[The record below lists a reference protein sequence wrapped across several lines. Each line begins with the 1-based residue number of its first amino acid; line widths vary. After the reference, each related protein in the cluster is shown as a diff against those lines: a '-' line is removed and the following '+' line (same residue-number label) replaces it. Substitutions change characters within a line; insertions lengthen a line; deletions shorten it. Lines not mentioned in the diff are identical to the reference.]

1 MAKFTTVELYSSD
14 AAASAA
20 FMAEVFQY
28 ENTFYGDSYV
38 DVHAGD
44 GFTIA
49 FETTSTAAAPPPL
62 ALFQVTDLD
71 DALSSVIAA
80 GGIVTVEPFDFPG
93 GRRFRFR
100 EPGGN
105 ELSVWVS
112 VEA

>member
-49 FETTSTAAAPPPL
+49 FETTSTEAAPPPL
-62 ALFQVTDLD
+62 ISTETWFL
-71 DALSSVIAA
+71 
-80 GGIVTVEPFDFPG
+80 
-93 GRRFRFR
+93 
-100 EPGGN
+100 
-105 ELSVWVS
+105 
-112 VEA
+112 